1 MYQMELDEQPELD
14 LTEEATLSK
23 FAQSTPA
30 YSTRLRKKSNDN

>member
-14 LTEEATLSK
+14 LTEEVTLSK